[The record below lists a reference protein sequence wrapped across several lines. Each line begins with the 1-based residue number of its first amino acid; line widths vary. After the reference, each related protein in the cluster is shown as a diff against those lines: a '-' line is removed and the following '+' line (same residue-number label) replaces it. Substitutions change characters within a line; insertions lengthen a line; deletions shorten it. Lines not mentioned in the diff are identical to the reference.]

1 MWMDSMREDGFHGMI
16 TDKNARKDY
25 IEKKKRMAL
34 GLNGIR
40 VEIKYLRAITKMEN

>member
-1 MWMDSMREDGFHGMI
+1 MGWQLNGMI
-16 TDKNARKDY
+16 TDKNARKGY
-25 IEKKKRMAL
+25 IGKKKRMAL